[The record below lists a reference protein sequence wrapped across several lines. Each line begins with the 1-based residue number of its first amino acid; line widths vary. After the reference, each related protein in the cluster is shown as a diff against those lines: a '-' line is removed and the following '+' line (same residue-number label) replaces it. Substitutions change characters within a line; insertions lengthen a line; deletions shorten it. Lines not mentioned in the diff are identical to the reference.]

1 MATASGA
8 PDVALITAPPAA
20 DRAELERD
28 LREHPG
34 EFDFFQAVRLLH
46 LLFPDRAPVGTFA
59 RPGRESA
66 HFAVNSEL
74 AFPPS
79 QIEGI
84 DWSKDPPEV
93 KVNFMGLTGPMG
105 ALPYAYSELIAE
117 RLRAKDHTLAAFFD
131 IFNHRVIS
139 LFYQAWEKHRFAV
152 VFERTGEDRLS
163 HYLLSLV
170 GLGTPGLQARLKVPD
185 QALLFYS
192 GLLALEPRSAVALE
206 AILEDYFGVSV
217 EVEQFVGSW
226 QELAPSDCCALEDG
240 ESFNAQLGRT
250 AVVGDAI
257 WDEQSRIRV
266 TLGPLSAQRY
276 LEFLPGGP
284 AADTLRSLVAFF
296 CKDEIEVEFQLVLER
311 GDVPACEL
319 GKEGEDG
326 PRLGWFTWMKSRAG
340 FDRDPRDTLLRLA

>member
-8 PDVALITAPPAA
+8 PDAPLTTAAKAA
-20 DRAELERD
+20 EWAELERD
-28 LREHPG
+28 LRENPG

-46 LLFPDRAPVGTFA
+46 LLFPDRAPLGTFT
-59 RPGRESA
+59 RPGREPA
-66 HFAVNSEL
+66 RFAVNTEL

-79 QIEGI
+79 QIKGI
-84 DWSKDPPEV
+84 DWSQDPPAV

-105 ALPYAYSELIAE
+105 VLPYSYSELIAE

-131 IFNHRVIS
+131 IFNHRAIS
-139 LFYQAWEKHRFAV
+139 LFYQAWEKHRFSV

-163 HYLLSLV
+163 HYLLSLI
-170 GLGTPGLQARLKVPD
+170 GLGTAGLQGRLQVPD
-185 QALLFYS
+185 QALLFYA

-206 AILEDYFGVSV
+206 AILGDYFGVRV

-240 ESFNAQLGRT
+240 EGFNAQLGKT

-266 TLGPLSAQRY
+266 TLGPLSRERY

-284 AADTLRSLVAFF
+284 AADALRTLVAFF
-296 CKDEIEVEFQLVLER
+296 CNDEIEVEFQLVLER
-311 GDVPACEL
+311 DDVPACEL

-326 PRLGWFTWMKSRAG
+326 PRLGWFTWMKSRPD
-340 FDRDPRDTLLRLA
+340 FDRDPRDTLLLLA